1 MNKTDTNPHPHSVYI
16 VPSISVKCNDSPDL
30 MDSMRNESSGVAFSN
45 NTVRH
50 SPGML
55 LGLWCLGSEGKKRPL
70 LTAGLY
76 PIPYFSLG
84 VRLLQQDPI
93 ECLFSFICS
102 SNNNIARI
110 TGMVE
115 RLCQAFGP
123 RLIQLDDVTYH
134 GFPSLQ
140 ALAGE

>member
-1 MNKTDTNPHPHSVYI
+1 ME
-16 VPSISVKCNDSPDL
+16 CNVNPDL
-30 MDSMRNESSGVAFSN
+30 TDAVRNESSGVALSN
-45 NTVRH
+45 NAVPH
-50 SPGML
+50 SPGIL
-55 LGLWCLGSEGKKRPL
+55 LDLWCLGSKRPL

-76 PIPYFSLG
+76 PIPYLSSG

-115 RLCQAFGP
+115 RLCEAFGP

>member
-1 MNKTDTNPHPHSVYI
+1 MGEATP
-16 VPSISVKCNDSPDL
+16 DSL
-30 MDSMRNESSGVAFSN
+30 CF
-45 NTVRH
+45 
-50 SPGML
+50 
-55 LGLWCLGSEGKKRPL
+55 
-70 LTAGLY
+70 LY
-76 PIPYFSLG
+76 PLPFQSPG

-123 RLIQLDDVTYH
+123 ELIQLDEVTYH